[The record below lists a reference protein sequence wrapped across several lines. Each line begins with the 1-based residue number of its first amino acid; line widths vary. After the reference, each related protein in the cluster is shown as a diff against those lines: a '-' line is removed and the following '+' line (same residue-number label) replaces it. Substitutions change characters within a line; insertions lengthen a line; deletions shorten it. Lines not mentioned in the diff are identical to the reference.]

1 VYNPDGTFS
10 LICRQ
15 EGDEV
20 REMYLSTG
28 KPAIAPQDHLLKKF
42 PIGYH
47 STGVFCVMVLWILID
62 LYFPSAVVDKH

>member
-47 STGVFCVMVLWILID
+47 STGVFLHDGALDINGALFSISCGG
-62 LYFPSAVVDKH
+62 